1 VQPSAP
7 PTESPKLTRAQRRF
21 VKWNEGNWKAFQDE
35 VQRLIREGD
44 YERAA
49 MMGVVLIEAL
59 QGTARLTASTR
70 RLELATYVLIGLTAV
85 LAVLTYLLWAGRF

>member
-1 VQPSAP
+1 
-7 PTESPKLTRAQRRF
+7 
-21 VKWNEGNWKAFQDE
+21 
-35 VQRLIREGD
+35 
-44 YERAA
+44 
-49 MMGVVLIEAL
+49 MGVVLIEAL